1 MQDYLREIE
10 GTLSRTNE
18 RKGTLLYKLAKRKAE
33 EERLSRLGV
42 SSIPSNPL
50 EVTDVNVVKYALFR
64 LKQEIGDKI
73 AQMRNTQLLSI
84 ETHGEVVIR
93 AKNDDINNIITK
105 KNLWEKRLAFLSG
118 KDYKMPHSKKIY
130 FGCAKGLVEAQ
141 KATTQNSKEV
151 TEDNLDELESNSIS
165 SEFSG
170 DEGPQSS
177 NEYLERLAAFDS
189 EGSLRDVEMAAERK
203 LRLEFAQED
212 GGAPFK
218 RARNDDTDD
227 YIVDIQLP
235 SEEEFHRKII
245 DAKKEMLQKR
255 LESLKR

>member
-18 RKGTLLYKLAKRKAE
+18 RKNTLLYKLAKRKAE

-42 SSIPSNPL
+42 SGIPSNPL
-50 EVTDVNVVKYALFR
+50 EVTDVKVAKYALFR

-73 AQMRNTQLLSI
+73 AKMRNAQLLSI

-93 AKNDDINNIITK
+93 AKNDDINHLISK
-105 KNLWEKRLAFLSG
+105 KNLWEKRLALLTG

-141 KATTQNSKEV
+141 KTTIQNDIEV
-151 TEDNLDELESNSIS
+151 TEDNIDEIKSNSVYS
-165 SEFSG
+165 DFSG

-177 NEYLERLAAFDS
+177 NEYLERLSAHDS
-189 EGSLRDVEMAAERK
+189 ETRLRDVEMAAERK
-203 LRLEFAQED
+203 LRLEFAHED
-212 GGAPFK
+212 SSAPLK
-218 RARNDDTDD
+218 RAREGDTNN
-227 YIVDIQLP
+227 YIVDVDLP
-235 SEEEFHRKII
+235 SEEEFHRKLI
-245 DAKKEMLQKR
+245 DAKKEMLR
-255 LESLKR
+255 RRIEYLKK